1 MKAKFLTGAWLIG
14 MILTLSSFDI
24 PRGWV
29 LTGNHNNK
37 YQMGVDKGSG
47 KDGKDAMT
55 IKSVDKIEDN
65 NIFGASAT
73 VSLPT
78 QYLGKR
84 VRLTGSIKT
93 KGVSDWAGF
102 WFRVDGQKKGEML
115 AFDNMKDGKT
125 DRSISGTNDWKQYDL
140 VLDVPFNAKEIFYG
154 ALLSGTGQIWFE
166 NVTLEIVSISI
177 PTTGK

>member
-1 MKAKFLTGAWLIG
+1 MKTRFLTSALLIG

-24 PRGWV
+24 PKGWFV
-29 LTGNHNNK
+29 TGNHNNK

-55 IKSVDKIEDN
+55 IKSVEKIEDN
-65 NIFGASAT
+65 LIFGTLASR
-73 VSLPT
+73 SLPT

-93 KGVSDWAGF
+93 KDVSHWAGF
-102 WFRVDGQKKGEML
+102 WFRVDGQKKGEVL

-125 DRSISGTNDWKQYDL
+125 DRSITGTNDWKQCEL

-154 ALLSGTGQIWFE
+154 ALLDGTGQIWFE
-166 NVTLEIVSISI
+166 NVTLELVNSSI

>member
-1 MKAKFLTGAWLIG
+1 MKTRFLTSTLLIG

-24 PRGWV
+24 PKGWV
-29 LTGNHNNK
+29 RTGNHNNK

-55 IKSVDKIEDN
+55 IKSVEKIDDN
-65 NIFGASAT
+65 LIFGALAS
-73 VSLPT
+73 VNLPT

-93 KGVSDWAGF
+93 KEVPHWAGF
-102 WFRVDGQKKGEML
+102 WFRVDGQKKGEVL

-125 DRSISGTNDWKQYDL
+125 DRSITGTNDWNQCDL
-140 VLDVPFNAKEIFYG
+140 VLDVPFNAKEIVYG
-154 ALLSGTGQIWFE
+154 ALLSGTGQIWIE
-166 NVTLEIVSISI
+166 NVSLEIVNSSV